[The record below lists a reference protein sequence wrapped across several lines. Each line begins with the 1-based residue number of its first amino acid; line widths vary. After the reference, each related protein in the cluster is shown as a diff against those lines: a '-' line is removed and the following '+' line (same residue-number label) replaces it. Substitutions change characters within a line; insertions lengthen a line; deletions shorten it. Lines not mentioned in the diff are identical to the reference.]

1 MRINLII
8 IGLLFIAIQLIGM
21 ASHAQNRSYAPL
33 DESIPTEEKVKS
45 KIGKLEFPLGYP
57 TEETAMMLEDEMLY
71 INAVT
76 AYTNTVQGASLWALR
91 KGLAEIGI
99 KDGEFFVSPEMVDGK
114 SLMLTANMDTYY
126 FWGNLNL
133 KDGPLVVETPPNV
146 LGIFDDFWFN
156 WISDYGL
163 AGPDKG
169 QGGKFLLVPEWYDG
183 ALPEGGYYICY
194 SKTNL
199 ITMLGRMFL
208 IDNSTETSIKT
219 VEEHLKI
226 YPYVEGSIGTS
237 VASYLNGEAPL
248 ARPAK
253 SSKPRLVD
261 ISGVDFNTLPPSNYL
276 HFEYINELVQSQPV
290 GALSPEIAGQ
300 LAAIGIVK
308 GKAFNPDEKTKA
320 ILTKAI
326 EVANA
331 YSRTAALGALPNNGS
346 RYYDE
351 ASSWYNPLFDGGYTF
366 MTPPPEIGE
375 NGEVIP
381 YESDGARKLAARTSF
396 FYLATG
402 ITPAM
407 CMRLTGIGSQYV
419 AGATDSEGNALNGSN
434 TYKLTLPPNIPQERF
449 WSTTVYDTQSRSMI
463 QTDQRYP
470 RAGSQSFPSPAAEA
484 NADGSITLY
493 YGPEKPAGVP
503 DGNYIKTLP
512 DRGWFQIIRCYS
524 PTEGFFDKSW
534 RPGEVEL
541 VK

>member
-1 MRINLII
+1 MRRNLILK
-8 IGLLFIAIQLIGM
+8 GLLLVAIQSISTVSL
-21 ASHAQNRSYAPL
+21 AQERSYAPL
-33 DESIPTEEKVKS
+33 DESVPTENTINS

-57 TEETAMMLEDEMLY
+57 TDETAQMLEDEMLY
-71 INAVT
+71 INAVS

-91 KGLAEIGI
+91 KGLAKIGI

-169 QGGKFLLVPEWYDG
+169 QGGRYLLVPEWYKG
-183 ALPEGGYYICY
+183 SLPEGGYYICY
-194 SKTNL
+194 SKTDL

-208 IDNSTETSIKT
+208 VDNSTETSSKIVK
-219 VEEHLKI
+219 EHLKI
-226 YPYVEGSIGTS
+226 YPYVAGGEGTS
-237 VASYLNGEAPL
+237 IATYLIGEGPL
-248 ARPAK
+248 AKPGK
-253 SSKPRLVD
+253 SSQPRLVD
-261 ISGVDFNTLPPSNYL
+261 ISNVDFNTLPPSNYL
-276 HFEYINELVQSQPV
+276 HYEYINELVQSQPV

-300 LAAIGIVK
+300 LAAIGIAK
-308 GKAFNPDEKTKA
+308 GIEFKPDEKTKA
-320 ILTKAI
+320 ILTKAV

-331 YSRTAALGALPNNGS
+331 YSRTAALGALPNNKS

-351 ASSWYNPLFDGGYTF
+351 ESSWYNPLFDGGYTF

-381 YESDGARKLAARTSF
+381 YETDGARKLAARTSF

-407 CMRLTGIGSQYV
+407 CMRLTGIGSQYL
-419 AGATDSEGNALNGSN
+419 AGAVDSEGNALNGSN
-434 TYKLTLPPNIPQERF
+434 TYKLTLPDNIPQKRF
-449 WSTTVYDTQSRSMI
+449 WSTTVYDNQTRSMI
-463 QTDQRYP
+463 QTNQRYP

-484 NADGSITLY
+484 NEDGSITLY
-493 YGPEKPAGVP
+493 YGPEKPDGVP
-503 DGNYIKTLP
+503 VGNYIKTIP